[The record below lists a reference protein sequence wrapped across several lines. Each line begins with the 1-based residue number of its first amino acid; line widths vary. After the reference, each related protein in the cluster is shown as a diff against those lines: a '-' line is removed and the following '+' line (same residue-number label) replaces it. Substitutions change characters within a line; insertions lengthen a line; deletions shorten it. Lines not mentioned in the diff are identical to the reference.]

1 MPIDMNDEYIIN
13 FEARRAEVRAEYE
26 DRLITVTEY
35 QTTVTR
41 IDQDEDEYFRRRAA
55 GEKPD
60 EATAQVDGDTA
71 RPAAE

>member
-1 MPIDMNDEYIIN
+1 MPIDMNDEDVTN
-13 FEARRAEVRAEYE
+13 FEGRRAEVRADYE
-26 DRLITVTEY
+26 DRLITATEY
-35 QTTVTR
+35 QATLAR

-60 EATAQVDGDTA
+60 EAQDSDAS

>member
-1 MPIDMNDEYIIN
+1 MPIDMNDEYLTN
-13 FEARRAEVRAEYE
+13 FEARRAEVRADYE
-26 DRLITVTEY
+26 DRLVTATEY
-35 QTTVTR
+35 EATVMR

-60 EATAQVDGDTA
+60 EAPAQVDGDTA